1 MERAMQMQG
10 SVQALVTGWTVLTS
24 VPRDQALENEYSPL
38 KSGLEEA
45 LDALIRGWEA
55 VLRRN

>member
-1 MERAMQMQG
+1 MQG

-45 LDALIRGWEA
+45 LDALIQGWEA
-55 VLRRN
+55 VLRRK